1 MSNLISKIGIPV
13 IDAHSHFFSFN
24 SIKSMLRRT
33 RTFLG
38 FYLRKDHRTRTHTD
52 IIDMELPLLPHQR
65 DNAKRWVT
73 ELDKYGIIA
82 MGVMVN
88 RGAYNEFLRA
98 QKRFPGRFIGYLNI
112 DPSDKNSIKY
122 ITKAAKDGFSG
133 IKLYPSTW
141 NRMKVFDKNCYSIYE
156 EALRHNLLVFLH
168 FGITLGKNADLRN
181 GNPIDLQLSARDFP
195 ELKFIIAHFGAG
207 FFREALMMLYQH
219 DNVYLDSSGSNSWMY
234 YMPYELDLKQIFKK
248 AIIAGGSKKILF
260 GTDSTFFPRGWRFD
274 ILESQYNACKEILA
288 EADSILSQQDLERIF
303 YKNILEL
310 TSLT

>member
-1 MSNLISKIGIPV
+1 
-13 IDAHSHFFSFN
+13 
-24 SIKSMLRRT
+24 
-33 RTFLG
+33 
-38 FYLRKDHRTRTHTD
+38 
-52 IIDMELPLLPHQR
+52 MELPLLPHQR
-65 DNAKRWVT
+65 DIAKRWVT

-141 NRMKVFDKNCYSIYE
+141 NGMKVFDKNCYSIYE
-156 EALRHNLLVFLH
+156 EALRHNLLVFIH

-219 DNVYLDSSGSNSWMY
+219 HNVYLDSSGSNSWMY

-248 AIIAGGSKKILF
+248 AIIAGGSKKNIIWNRF
-260 GTDSTFFPRGWRFD
+260 NFFPKR
-274 ILESQYNACKEILA
+274 LEI
-288 EADSILSQQDLERIF
+288 
-303 YKNILEL
+303 
-310 TSLT
+310 